1 MTVRE
6 PKVTLLPGTSL
17 IIYHNYWALLRLAI
31 ILSVAPGDTLY
42 NIFIWGAKAIRGSE
56 RPKFLR
62 LCLLLF
68 QLEKS
73 CLGAWSDT
81 DYSRLIYNIKCVI
94 VENHINHYIICFF
107 AFFIFF
113 YLSPSPFSLFHF
125 FFSLSLL
132 YISLPP
138 SPCIYVLLSPPSFFS
153 FSSNR
158 ETFFFASFLW
168 LSFIVFKFVLRA
180 VLSMESKTSEFSPP
194 LSYSLMQ
201 RGRQDWCGGN

>member
-17 IIYHNYWALLRLAI
+17 IIYHNYWALLRLSI

-107 AFFIFF
+107 AFFISF

-125 FFSLSLL
+125 FSLSLSFISLSLL
-132 YISLPP
+132 PPVSMSFCLPLPSFLFLLTVRLFSLLRFFDYLSLFLNLYWEQFYRWNLKLRNSLHP
-138 SPCIYVLLSPPSFFS
+138 SPI
-153 FSSNR
+153 R
-158 ETFFFASFLW
+158 
-168 LSFIVFKFVLRA
+168 
-180 VLSMESKTSEFSPP
+180 
-194 LSYSLMQ
+194 
-201 RGRQDWCGGN
+201 